1 MRATYTSTA
10 PREMARTSR
19 AMTVTIGIPR
29 RSNHP
34 RASSPWLA
42 RAVGAVMCVVATSSA
57 RAASP
62 VPEPPLD
69 LGQTSFLDG
78 EAGPGGLLEII
89 GNGYVAS
96 QFRDASGRPVAGAN
110 QQSIGTVI
118 FHFAYLS
125 DVPFAGGV
133 LGAETLI
140 PLSILHLDVP
150 GTPQTTEGGL
160 GDVTVA
166 PFIQWTKLPVWQ
178 RPLSIR
184 LAIQV
189 TAPTGQY
196 SANDPINAGSDAWQ
210 VSPYLAFTWRLSD
223 RWEISG
229 RSIYDWSGQSARPPV
244 SLGAANS
251 QAGAQFAQNLS
262 VSAAITD
269 NWRIGMAGYALW
281 QLGDTRVDGHAVPG
295 SRQQV
300 IALGPGLLWSD
311 GHTTVIANVFEEIE
325 ARNRPR
331 GTSAVLR
338 LLHPL

>member
-1 MRATYTSTA
+1 VPRKPVPRKAVPRKAVPRKNRALTVCSQKLVV
-10 PREMARTSR
+10 SR
-19 AMTVTIGIPR
+19 
-29 RSNHP
+29 
-34 RASSPWLA
+34 LA
-42 RAVGAVMCVVATSSA
+42 RATGAMMCAVAMSSA

-62 VPEPPLD
+62 VPEPPVD
-69 LGQTSFLDG
+69 LGLTSFLDG

-96 QFRDASGRPVAGAN
+96 QFRDASGRPVAGSN
-110 QQSIGTVI
+110 QQSIGSVI
-118 FHFAYLS
+118 FHLAYVS
-125 DVPFAGGV
+125 DVPFAGGM

-184 LAIQV
+184 VAVQA

-196 SANDPINAGSDAWQ
+196 SPNDPINAGSDAWQ

-229 RSIYDWSGQSARPPV
+229 RSIYDWSGQSGRPPV
-244 SLGAANS
+244 SLGATNS
-251 QAGAQFAQNLS
+251 QAGDQFAQNLS

-269 NWRIGMAGYALW
+269 NWRVGMAGYGLW
-281 QLGDTRVDGHAVPG
+281 QLGDTRVDGHAIPG

-311 GHTTVIANVFEEIE
+311 GHATIIANVFEEIE

-338 LLHPL
+338 LLYPL